1 MLTPGWREHENDSM
15 GRAWR
20 SRTMPVVR
28 EQTMDTSM
36 TPFEQGARELPMAR
50 SMCWHCQSEV
60 CGEYFCGRCV
70 KVQPLSKEL
79 DYFTCMNLPRR
90 LNIDEKSL
98 EETFYSLSR
107 TFHPDFYANKDE
119 GEKAVS
125 LGNTALLNAAYRT
138 LKDPIQRAEYL
149 IRLEAGSVKDIRSAP
164 PADLFDEILELQ
176 EDVEE
181 FRSLS
186 GGPDSERVR
195 ELRSKLQADREA
207 LEARQRQL
215 KARLFEKFEEWDKLQ
230 AASDD
235 AADSRAQKDAV
246 LKEMQEILS
255 NRTYVRNILNDLIA
269 VMS

>member
-1 MLTPGWREHENDSM
+1 MSAESIKPMSGL
-15 GRAWR
+15 
-20 SRTMPVVR
+20 
-28 EQTMDTSM
+28 
-36 TPFEQGARELPMAR
+36 ARELPMAR

-79 DYFTCMNLPRR
+79 DYFTCMNLPRK
-90 LNIDEKSL
+90 LIINEKTL

-119 GEKAVS
+119 SEKTIS
-125 LGNTALLNAAYRT
+125 LGNTALLNTAYRT

-176 EDVEE
+176 EDLEE

-186 GGPDSERVR
+186 SESGSARSL
-195 ELRSKLQADREA
+195 ELREKLQRDREA
-207 LEARQRQL
+207 LETRQAQL
-215 KARLFEKFEEWDKLQ
+215 KDRLFEKFQEWDCLLET
-230 AASDD
+230 SDNSSE
-235 AADSRAQKDAV
+235 SRQKKEAL

-255 NRTYVRNILNDLIA
+255 NRTYVRNIVNDLIEA
-269 VMS
+269 TS